1 WILFDEQY
9 QKREEKV
16 IRIPEL
22 TDEDGDSC
30 DSLAALQKFV
40 KETIDTLCANAKYT
54 IRSVN
59 FSAYGASWVYI
70 DEKGTV
76 LTPLYNYLK
85 PYPPSLLQKF
95 FRSYGGE
102 TQFSRETCS
111 PVLGSL
117 NSGLQLYRLKYLLPK
132 VYKRLDFA
140 LHLPN
145 YLSYLLTGK
154 PYTEITS
161 IGCHTGLWN
170 FDQDHYHDWVFEERL
185 SDYFPT
191 LVTQDTT
198 SVVSR
203 SEHSFSVGVGIHDSS
218 AALVPYLLQMEKPF
232 VLISTGTWNIAL
244 NPFTQQ
250 TLTTEELENDCLC
263 YLSYEGKPIKA
274 SRLFAGHWH
283 HRLLTLLS
291 ERFSIAAAVIEQ
303 LPFNAELLPRGE
315 IGDTSWEELLA
326 RSLTF
331 PNAQQAYHYFL
342 AGLVSKQQQSL
353 TYILNGSDVPQLLVD
368 GGFSGNTIFMKLLAQ
383 RNPAMEVYAAVLPQA
398 SALGA

>member
-1 WILFDEQY
+1 MQGIPVVLIFDIGKTNKKWILFDEHY
-9 QKREEKV
+9 QKREERV

-22 TDEDGDSC
+22 TDEDGDAC
-30 DSLAALQKFV
+30 DSLLDIQKFV
-40 KETIDTLCANAKYT
+40 RLTIDTLCTNPDYN
-54 IRSVN
+54 IRAVN
-59 FSAYGASWVYI
+59 ISAYGASWVYI

-76 LTPLYNYLK
+76 LSPLYNYLK

-132 VYKRLDFA
+132 VFKRLDFA

-170 FDQDHYHDWVFEERL
+170 FEQDHYHDWIFEEHL
-185 SDYFPT
+185 SDYLPT

-198 SVVSR
+198 SPASR
-203 SEHSFSVGVGIHDSS
+203 SDHAFSVGVGIHDSS

-232 VLISTGTWNIAL
+232 VLLSTGTWNIAL
-244 NPFTQQ
+244 NPFTDQSL
-250 TLTTEELENDCLC
+250 TLEELEKDCLC

-283 HRLLTLLS
+283 QRLLTLLS
-291 ERFSIAAAVIEQ
+291 ERFSLAATAVEQ
-303 LPFNAELLPRGE
+303 MPFNADFVPRGE
-315 IGDTSWEELLA
+315 RAESSWEGLLA

-331 PNAQQAYHYFL
+331 PTAQQAYHYFM
-342 AGLVSKQQQSL
+342 AGLVYKQQQSL
-353 TYILNGSDVPQLLVD
+353 RYVLNGSDVWRLQW
-368 GGFSGNTIFMKLLAQ
+368 
-383 RNPAMEVYAAVLPQA
+383 
-398 SALGA
+398 